1 MRSADLPVSESV
13 SSTEWL
19 NDYIRTNKIEKG
31 ELSSLSVTVQ
41 LIISELLEEIELM
54 STQVTTIALPYV
66 KSKFQQLGKLV
77 ETIRTESEQMSS
89 VDSLQTQ
96 KLLSLFSQIN
106 QLSRARSNIDQ
117 VRERLHFPTND

>member
-54 STQVTTIALPYV
+54 STQVTTIALPSV